1 MNPKLKNII
10 NWVLAGLVAFIFL
23 GSAGNKLS
31 GSEEVLKMAES
42 FGIAADHFRL
52 IAIVEL
58 LAALLFL
65 YPRTGLLGTLLL
77 TAFMGGAIATHV
89 EHAQSPVAPAVILAF
104 VWIVTVIRFPEM
116 LDRILGRQE
125 KK

>member
-1 MNPKLKNII
+1 MNPKTKNII

-31 GSEEVLKMAES
+31 GSEEVVKMAES
-42 FGIAADHFRL
+42 FGISADHFRM

-58 LAALLFL
+58 IAALLFL

-89 EHAQSPVAPAVILAF
+89 EHGQSFMAPAVILAF
-104 VWIVTVIRFPEM
+104 LWIVSVIRFPEM
-116 LDRILGRQE
+116 LDRILGRQNG
-125 KK
+125 K

>member
-31 GSEEVLKMAES
+31 GSEEALKMAES

-89 EHAQSPVAPAVILAF
+89 EHAQSSLAPAVILAF

>member
-77 TAFMGGAIATHV
+77 TATHV